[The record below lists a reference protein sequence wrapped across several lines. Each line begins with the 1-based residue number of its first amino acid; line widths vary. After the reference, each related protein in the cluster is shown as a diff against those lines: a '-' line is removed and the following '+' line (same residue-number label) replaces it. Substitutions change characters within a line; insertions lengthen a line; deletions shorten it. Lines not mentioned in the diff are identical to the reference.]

1 MRLTSDSN
9 LPTRGRLMELT
20 QFGNIFARSEL
31 NVFLAA
37 ESVTGAGRYFTAVK
51 LCSGADF

>member
-37 ESVTGAGRYFTAVK
+37 ESVTGAGRYFTAIK